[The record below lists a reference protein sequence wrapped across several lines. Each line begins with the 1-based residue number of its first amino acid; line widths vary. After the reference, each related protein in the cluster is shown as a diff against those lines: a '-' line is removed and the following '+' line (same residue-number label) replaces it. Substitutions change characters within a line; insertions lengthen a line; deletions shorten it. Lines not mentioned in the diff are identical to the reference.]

1 MFRKYLVS
9 KISLVVVVAVL
20 LSLVGGSVLAKKP
33 EVNPVSETGVISGAY
48 KTSDGE
54 LRLVNGPDD
63 VNPSEELIQWNQEGS
78 QGEQGI
84 QGEPG
89 PEGPAGPGSRVFV
102 ATPAFVG
109 GVLYTNNTTLQPV
122 PGLSLDV
129 SAETDNSTLVV
140 TMTTMSSASYGILP
154 MVVLVDDTQFHFAV
168 TTDLFTLRTSSFSFF
183 VNGLTAGTHN
193 VSVLWL
199 AIPDGQYVEAWLY
212 PPSNLVVTVYSP

>member
-84 QGEPG
+84 QGDPG

-102 ATPAFVG
+102 ATPL
-109 GVLYTNNTTLQPV
+109 GVVSTTNTTLEPI

-129 SAETDNSTLVV
+129 SAETDNSTLIV
-140 TMTTMSSASYGILP
+140 TVNTTSQASYGMLP
-154 MVVLVDDTQFHFAV
+154 MAVLVDATQFDFNV
-168 TTDLFTLRTSSFSFF
+168 NTDTFTKRSSCFSVF
-183 VNGLTAGTHN
+183 VDGLTAGTHN
-193 VSVLWL
+193 VSVLWSAL
-199 AIPDGQYVEAWLY
+199 DDGVRLFATLY